1 MKVGILTFHHTTN
14 YGATLQAY
22 SLWKTIKQYGH
33 DVEIID
39 YRPYKTTINYLGRL
53 IPIKP
58 IHGNY
63 SKYKWESHFI
73 PYLIQAW
80 RMRRFLVSKLDLS
93 QKKTYTRAGL
103 KNFSHKYDVVI
114 CGSDQVWN
122 TKDKFRGGF
131 DPSFFLDFVD
141 TENCRKISYAPSCG
155 QTKNLGTDKQSISQL
170 IGQFDNIS
178 VRDNNSLR
186 LIEQEC
192 GRTATKVL
200 DPTFLNDFSEFKST
214 PKLEQEYILLY
225 SITSYTAEQ
234 ESKIKSLIESVP
246 KLKNLLI
253 VSLARPSKIA
263 DVNLITVDPEEWVG
277 YFRNAAYVIT
287 GSYHGTIFS
296 LKFKRPFTVFTRP
309 DNVKIKD
316 LLQDLSLK
324 SRIIDHK
331 ETSLFSQQSA
341 NIDYDSVHKILDE
354 KIIASKNYL
363 VEALDSR
370 KVETALT
377 QAG

>member
-22 SLWKTIKQYGH
+22 ALWKTIKQYGH

-39 YRPYKTTINYLGRL
+39 YRPYKTAINYLGRL
-53 IPIKP
+53 MPIKP

-80 RMRRFLVSKLDLS
+80 RMRRFLVSKIDLS
-93 QKKTYTRAGL
+93 KEKTYTINNLG
-103 KNFSHKYDVVI
+103 KFSDKYDIVI
-114 CGSDQVWN
+114 CGSDQIWH
-122 TKDKFRGGF
+122 TKDKFIGGF
-131 DPSFFLDFVD
+131 NSSFFLDFVD
-141 TENCRKISYAPSCG
+141 REKTKKISYAPSFG
-155 QTKNLGTDKQSISQL
+155 QTKKLGEYQQSISQL
-170 IGQFDNIS
+170 IGQFNNIS
-178 VRDNNSLR
+178 VRDDNSLR

-192 GRTATKVL
+192 NRTATKVL
-200 DPTFLNDFSEFKST
+200 DPTFLNDFGEFKST
-214 PKLEQEYILLY
+214 PKLDREYVLLY
-225 SITSYTAEQ
+225 SIKSYTAEQ

-246 KLKNLLI
+246 QLKNLLI

-263 DVNLITVDPEEWVG
+263 DLNLITVDPEEWVG

-287 GSYHGTIFS
+287 SSYHGTIFS
-296 LKFKRPFTVFTRP
+296 LKFKRQFTIFTRP

-316 LLQDLSLK
+316 LLQDLNLE
-324 SRIIDHK
+324 SRIIDSK

-341 NIDYDSVHKILDE
+341 NINYDPVYAILEKKIAE
-354 KIIASKNYL
+354 SKNYL
-363 VEALDSR
+363 VEALDG
-370 KVETALT
+370 KKTETALR
-377 QAG
+377 

>member
-22 SLWKTIKQYGH
+22 ALWKTIKQYGH

-39 YRPYKTTINYLGRL
+39 YRPYKTAINYLGRL
-53 IPIKP
+53 MPIKP

-80 RMRRFLVSKLDLS
+80 RMRRFLVSKIDLS
-93 QKKTYTRAGL
+93 KEKTYTINNLG
-103 KNFSHKYDVVI
+103 KFSDKYDIVI
-114 CGSDQVWN
+114 CGSDQIWH
-122 TKDKFRGGF
+122 TKDKFIGGF
-131 DPSFFLDFVD
+131 NSSFFLDFVD
-141 TENCRKISYAPSCG
+141 REKTKKISYAPSFG
-155 QTKNLGTDKQSISQL
+155 QTKKLGEYQQSISQL
-170 IGQFDNIS
+170 IGQFNNIS
-178 VRDNNSLR
+178 VRDDNSLR

-192 GRTATKVL
+192 NRTATKVL
-200 DPTFLNDFSEFKST
+200 DPTFLNDFGEFKST
-214 PKLEQEYILLY
+214 PKLDREYVLLY
-225 SITSYTAEQ
+225 SIKSYTAEQ

-246 KLKNLLI
+246 QLKNLLI

-263 DVNLITVDPEEWVG
+263 DLNLITVDPEEWVG

-287 GSYHGTIFS
+287 SSYHGTIFS
-296 LKFKRPFTVFTRP
+296 LKFKRQFTIFTRP

-316 LLQDLSLK
+316 LLQDLNLE
-324 SRIIDHK
+324 SRIIDSK

-341 NIDYDSVHKILDE
+341 NINYDPVYAILEKKIAE
-354 KIIASKNYL
+354 SKNYL
-363 VEALDSR
+363 VEALDG
-370 KVETALT
+370 KKAETALS
-377 QAG
+377 

>member
-22 SLWKTIKQYGH
+22 ALWKIIKQYGH

-39 YRPYKTTINYLGRL
+39 YRPYKTAINYLGRL
-53 IPIKP
+53 MPIKP

-80 RMRRFLVSKLDLS
+80 RMRRFLVSKMDLS
-93 QKKTYTRAGL
+93 KKKSYTTASL
-103 KNFSHKYDVVI
+103 NNFSYQYDVVI

-122 TKDKFRGGF
+122 IKNRFRGGF
-131 DPSFFLDFVD
+131 EPSFFLDFVD
-141 TENCRKISYAPSCG
+141 NENCQKISYAPSFG
-155 QTKNLGTDKQSISQL
+155 QTKELGSHKQLISQL
-170 IGQFDNIS
+170 IGQFNHLS

-192 GRTATKVL
+192 NRTATKVL
-200 DPTFLNDFSEFKST
+200 DPTFLNDFSEFKLI
-214 PKLEQEYILLY
+214 PKIKQEYILLY

-234 ESKIKSLIESVP
+234 ENQIKTLIESVP

-263 DVNLITVDPEEWVG
+263 NVNLITVDPEEWVG

-296 LKFKRPFTVFTRP
+296 LKFKRDFTVFTRP

-316 LLQDLSLK
+316 LLKSLSLE
-324 SRIIDHK
+324 SRIIDHQ
-331 ETSLFSQQSA
+331 ETCLFSQQSVS
-341 NIDYDSVHKILDE
+341 IDYDPVHETLEKKITS
-354 KIIASKNYL
+354 SKKYL
-363 VEALDSR
+363 VEALDV
-370 KVETALT
+370 KKAETALR

>member
-22 SLWKTIKQYGH
+22 ALWKTIKQYGH

-39 YRPYKTTINYLGRL
+39 YRPYKTAINYLGRL
-53 IPIKP
+53 MPIKP
-58 IHGNY
+58 VHGNY
-63 SKYKWESHFI
+63 SKYKLESRFI

-80 RMRRFLVSKLDLS
+80 RMRRFLVSKMDLS
-93 QKKTYTRAGL
+93 KEKTYRKNGL
-103 KNFSHKYDVVI
+103 EKFSDKYDTVI
-114 CGSDQVWN
+114 CGSDQIWH
-122 TKDKFRGGF
+122 TKDKFIGGF
-131 DPSFFLDFVD
+131 NSSFFLDFVD
-141 TENCRKISYAPSCG
+141 REKTKKMSYAPSFG
-155 QTKNLGTDKQSISQL
+155 QTKSLGEYREPISQL

-192 GRTATKVL
+192 NKPATKVL
-200 DPTFLNDFSEFKST
+200 DPTFLNNFSEFKAK
-214 PKLEQEYILLY
+214 PKVDREYVLLY
-225 SITSYTAEQ
+225 SIKSYTAEQ
-234 ESKIKSLIESVP
+234 ENKIKSLIESVP
-246 KLKNLLI
+246 QLKNSFI

-263 DVNLITVDPEEWVG
+263 DLNLITIDPEEWVG

-287 GSYHGTIFS
+287 SSFHGTIFS
-296 LKFKRPFTVFTRP
+296 LKFKRQFTIFTRP

-316 LLQDLSLK
+316 LLRDLNLE

-341 NIDYDSVHKILDE
+341 IIDYEPVDTILEKKITE
-354 KIIASKNYL
+354 SKNYL
-363 VEALDSR
+363 VEALNS
-370 KVETALT
+370 KKTETALR
-377 QAG
+377 

>member
-22 SLWKTIKQYGH
+22 ALWKTIKQYGH

-39 YRPYKTTINYLGRL
+39 YRPYKTAINYLGRL
-53 IPIKP
+53 MPIKP

-80 RMRRFLVSKLDLS
+80 RMRRFLVSKIDLS
-93 QKKTYTRAGL
+93 KEKTYTINNLG
-103 KNFSHKYDVVI
+103 KFNDKYDLVI
-114 CGSDQVWN
+114 CGSDQIWH
-122 TKDKFRGGF
+122 TKDKFIGGF
-131 DPSFFLDFVD
+131 NSSFFLDFVD
-141 TENCRKISYAPSCG
+141 REKTKKISYAPSFG
-155 QTKNLGTDKQSISQL
+155 QTKKLGEYQQSISQL
-170 IGQFDNIS
+170 IGQFNNIS
-178 VRDNNSLR
+178 VRDDNSLR

-192 GRTATKVL
+192 NRTATKVL
-200 DPTFLNDFSEFKST
+200 DPTFLNDFGEFKST
-214 PKLEQEYILLY
+214 PKLDREYVLLY
-225 SITSYTAEQ
+225 SIKSYTAEQ

-246 KLKNLLI
+246 QLKNLLI

-263 DVNLITVDPEEWVG
+263 DLNLITVDPEEWVG

-287 GSYHGTIFS
+287 SSYHGTIFS
-296 LKFKRPFTVFTRP
+296 LKFKRQFTVFTRP

-316 LLQDLSLK
+316 LLQDLNLE
-324 SRIIDHK
+324 SRIIDSK

-341 NIDYDSVHKILDE
+341 NINYDPVYAILEKKIAE
-354 KIIASKNYL
+354 SKNYL
-363 VEALDSR
+363 VEALDG
-370 KVETALT
+370 KKTETALR
-377 QAG
+377 